1 MLMNL
6 FNSFPPPE
14 QINFLS
20 NPSLPDQVVIV
31 PDKDERGNV
40 MNKVTLQPGDNS
52 SPFKGVH
59 FSRELHSLR
68 AKLNL
73 GIQLKQVSM
82 PSMASDPLDAE
93 RNIERVVVDLENKF
107 SNLPV
112 EEDVVEES
120 KEVVVESKSE

>member
-1 MLMNL
+1 MNV
-6 FNSFPPPE
+6 FNSFPEPE
-14 QINFLS
+14 RIQFRS
-20 NPSLPDQVVIV
+20 NPPLPDKVVIV
-31 PDKDERGNV
+31 PDKDERGNI
-40 MNKVTLQPGDNS
+40 MNKVTYQPGDNS

-93 RNIERVVVDLENKF
+93 RNIGRVVDDLENTLN
-107 SNLPV
+107 NLPK
-112 EEDVVEES
+112 EEEVVEEP
-120 KEVVVESKSE
+120 KSE